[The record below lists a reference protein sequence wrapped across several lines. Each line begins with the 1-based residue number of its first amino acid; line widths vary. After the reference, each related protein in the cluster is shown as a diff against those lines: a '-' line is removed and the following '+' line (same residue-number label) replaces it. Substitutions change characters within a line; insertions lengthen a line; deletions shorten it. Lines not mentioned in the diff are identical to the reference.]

1 MPSPRSLFVRGFVYG
16 ATTASALAYG
26 FLLSTEEED
35 IKPVPVDPKV
45 KRASEILR
53 YGAPD
58 RGPAVRYYE
67 NHVLCYDQ
75 ARRTPIWVA
84 EHFNSQHL
92 QGPANR
98 KHSKFRPD
106 PSVYPMFTA
115 HNEDYWKSGWSRG
128 HMAPAGDNKFSQEAM
143 NDTFL
148 LSNIVPQNLDNNA
161 GFWNRFEMYCRDL
174 ASRFE
179 DVYVLSGPLYLPTQ
193 DGQQKVVK
201 YPSGEFTVPSDMG
214 QLIEDED
221 QKREQSNIPQA
232 SFNFINSIIGSGIIG
247 MPYAL
252 KQAGFPMGVLL
263 ILIVALITDY
273 SVILLIRGGNLSGT
287 KNYQDLVRA
296 AFGFPGFV
304 FLSIVQFVYPFIAM
318 ISYNIIT
325 GDTITKVMMRISG
338 VTETNIL
345 ANRYFIICLCTLFVT
360 LPLSLYRNVAKLA
373 KASLFACLLVVFI
386 IIAVIVRS
394 TDMHIPPT
402 EDAYTF
408 AKPGFA
414 QAVGIMAF
422 AFVCHHNTFLIYGS
436 LEEPTVHRWSIVTHI
451 SVVVSFIA
459 TVVFAACGYA
469 TFTGYTQGDVL
480 ENYCHEDDLI
490 NAARFCYGV
499 CIMLTFPVECFVCRE
514 VIEHFFFQAAQ
525 PTTMLRHVIETV
537 IIVGA
542 TLGISLATD
551 CLGIVLELNGTLG
564 ATPLVFILPAAC
576 YMKLEEGKFYS
587 AKKLP
592 SLLIVVTGAI
602 VMVIGFIMAVL
613 SPQGCSHGKEMSY
626 CHAND
631 INATDFSSTF
641 IPSPEMLTT
650 TSSSPPIIST
660 TTAFSNFSIGP

>member
-1 MPSPRSLFVRGFVYG
+1 MDSE
-16 ATTASALAYG
+16 ATEM
-26 FLLSTEEED
+26 EEKKYIIE
-35 IKPVPVDPKV
+35 K
-45 KRASEILR
+45 
-53 YGAPD
+53 
-58 RGPAVRYYE
+58 
-67 NHVLCYDQ
+67 
-75 ARRTPIWVA
+75 
-84 EHFNSQHL
+84 SQ
-92 QGPANR
+92 
-98 KHSKFRPD
+98 
-106 PSVYPMFTA
+106 
-115 HNEDYWKSGWSRG
+115 
-128 HMAPAGDNKFSQEAM
+128 
-143 NDTFL
+143 
-148 LSNIVPQNLDNNA
+148 
-161 GFWNRFEMYCRDL
+161 
-174 ASRFE
+174 
-179 DVYVLSGPLYLPTQ
+179 
-193 DGQQKVVK
+193 
-201 YPSGEFTVPSDMG
+201 SGEFTVPSDMG

-296 AFGFPGFV
+296 AFGFPGFI

-386 IIAVIVRS
+386 IIAVIIRS

-402 EDAYTF
+402 EGAYTF

-422 AFVCHHNTFLIYGS
+422 SFVCHHNTFLIYGS

-469 TFTGYTQGDVL
+469 TFTGFTQGDVL

-514 VIEHFFFQAAQ
+514 VIENFFFQAAQ
-525 PTTMLRHVIETV
+525 PTTTLRHVIETV
-537 IIVGA
+537 LIVGA
-542 TLGISLATD
+542 TLGASLATD

-592 SLLIVVTGAI
+592 SLLIVITGAI

-631 INATDFSSTF
+631 VNATDFSTF
-641 IPSPEMLTT
+641 IPSTEMSMLA
-650 TSSSPPIIST
+650 SSTVPSMISST
-660 TTAFSNFSIGP
+660 TTPFSNFSSIGP

>member
-1 MPSPRSLFVRGFVYG
+1 MAGWWIEASGRLPSN
-16 ATTASALAYG
+16 
-26 FLLSTEEED
+26 LS
-35 IKPVPVDPKV
+35 ISV
-45 KRASEILR
+45 
-53 YGAPD
+53 
-58 RGPAVRYYE
+58 
-67 NHVLCYDQ
+67 Q
-75 ARRTPIWVA
+75 ARLTIR
-84 EHFNSQHL
+84 
-92 QGPANR
+92 R
-98 KHSKFRPD
+98 KGTTDDK
-106 PSVYPMFTA
+106 
-115 HNEDYWKSGWSRG
+115 
-128 HMAPAGDNKFSQEAM
+128 
-143 NDTFL
+143 L
-148 LSNIVPQNLDNNA
+148 
-161 GFWNRFEMYCRDL
+161 
-174 ASRFE
+174 
-179 DVYVLSGPLYLPTQ
+179 
-193 DGQQKVVK
+193 
-201 YPSGEFTVPSDMG
+201 SGEFTVPSDMG

-304 FLSIVQFVYPFIAM
+304 FLSIVQFVYPFIGKFVYPVIAMISYNIITGDTITKVMVRAARPM

-514 VIEHFFFQAAQ
+514 VIENFFFQAAQ

-537 IIVGA
+537 VIVGA

-631 INATDFSSTF
+631 VNATDFSSTF

-650 TSSSPPIIST
+650 STTASPPIIST